1 MGCFEGTV
9 SWDNSQTGP
18 RPGIMIAPTFRGQ
31 SDFETQ
37 KAERLAELGYVGF
50 AIDIYGQGKRATTP
64 EEASALMA
72 VLNDDR
78 TLLLKHMQLATKTIR
93 QLPEVD
99 ENKVAA
105 IGFCFGGKCVLDL
118 ARSGANIRAVI
129 SFHGIY
135 DPPPFASE
143 KTIRAAVLVL
153 HGWEDP
159 LAPRE
164 QTVALAD
171 ELTRRGADWQ
181 IHMFGHTGH
190 AFTNPQAQA
199 KAAGMF
205 FNPLS
210 AERGWEM
217 MQLFCDRSLLEKVS
231 PKSVPSQSQ
240 VRIETWETRE
250 EIYYTPKTI
259 TSQDHDINDI

>member
-1 MGCFEGTV
+1 MIVTEPLVYEGSEGIFEGTV
-9 SWDNSQTGP
+9 SWDTAQTAP
-18 RPGIMIAPTFRGQ
+18 KPGVMIAPTFNGQ

-37 KAERLAELGYVGF
+37 KAELLAELGYVGF

-64 EEASALMA
+64 EDASALMA

-78 TLLLKHMQLATKTIR
+78 SLLLKHMQLATKTIR
-93 QLPEVD
+93 ELPQVD
-99 ENKVAA
+99 ENKLAA

-118 ARSGANIRAVI
+118 ARSGADVRAVV

-135 DPPPFASE
+135 DSPPLAGAE
-143 KTIRAAVLVL
+143 TIEAAVLVL

-171 ELTRRGADWQ
+171 ELTRHQADWQ
-181 IHMFGHTGH
+181 IHMFGHTAH

-199 KAAGMF
+199 KESGMF

-217 MQLFCDRSLLEKVS
+217 MQGFLRS
-231 PKSVPSQSQ
+231 QFA
-240 VRIETWETRE
+240 
-250 EIYYTPKTI
+250 
-259 TSQDHDINDI
+259 

>member
-1 MGCFEGTV
+1 MATNTLKVNRSDTLYGLPIWSAAVIVTEPLIYESAGSKFEGTI
-9 SWDNSQTGP
+9 SWDNSQAEP
-18 RPGIMIAPTFRGQ
+18 RPGVMIAPTFKGQ

-37 KAERLAELGYVGF
+37 KGELLAALGYVGF

-64 EEASALMA
+64 EEASTLMA
-72 VLNDDR
+72 VLNHDR
-78 TLLLKHMQLATKTIR
+78 ALLLEHMQLATKTIR
-93 QLPEVD
+93 QLPQVD

-118 ARSGANIRAVI
+118 ARSGVDISAVV

-135 DPPPFASE
+135 DPPPLTSAE
-143 KTIRAAVLVL
+143 KIQSSVLVL

-159 LAPRE
+159 LSPRE
-164 QTVALAD
+164 QTIALAD
-171 ELTRRGADWQ
+171 ELTRHGADWQ
-181 IHMFGHTGH
+181 IHMFGHTAH

-199 KAAGMF
+199 REAGMF

-217 MQLFCDRSLLEKVS
+217 MQSFLRS
-231 PKSVPSQSQ
+231 QFA
-240 VRIETWETRE
+240 
-250 EIYYTPKTI
+250 
-259 TSQDHDINDI
+259 

>member
-1 MGCFEGTV
+1 MIVTETLVYEAAGSKFEGTI
-9 SWDNSQTGP
+9 SWDNSQTEP
-18 RPGIMIAPTFRGQ
+18 RPGVMIAPTFKGQ
-31 SDFETQ
+31 SGFETQ
-37 KAERLAELGYVGF
+37 KGELLAALGYVGF

-64 EEASALMA
+64 EEAGALMA
-72 VLNDDR
+72 VLDNDR
-78 TLLLKHMQLATKTIR
+78 ALLLEHMQLATKTIR
-93 QLPEVD
+93 QLPQVD
-99 ENKVAA
+99 EKKVAA

-118 ARSGANIRAVI
+118 ARSGVDITAVV

-135 DPPPFASE
+135 DPPPLAVAKKIQAS
-143 KTIRAAVLVL
+143 VLVL

-159 LAPRE
+159 LSSRE

-181 IHMFGHTGH
+181 IHMFGHTAH

-199 KAAGMF
+199 REAGMF

-217 MQLFCDRSLLEKVS
+217 MQSFLRS
-231 PKSVPSQSQ
+231 QFA
-240 VRIETWETRE
+240 
-250 EIYYTPKTI
+250 
-259 TSQDHDINDI
+259 

>member
-1 MGCFEGTV
+1 MV
-9 SWDNSQTGP
+9 
-18 RPGIMIAPTFRGQ
+18 APTFKGQ
-31 SDFETQ
+31 SAFETK
-37 KAERLAELGYVGF
+37 KAELLAALGYVGF
-50 AIDIYGQGKRATTP
+50 AIDIYGQGKRATEP

-78 TLLLKHMQLATKTIR
+78 ALLLKHMQLATQTIR
-93 QLPEVD
+93 QLPQVD
-99 ENKVAA
+99 ASKLAA

-118 ARSGANIRAVI
+118 ARSGEDIKAAI

-135 DPPPFASE
+135 DPPPLKGAE
-143 KTIRAAVLVL
+143 TIKAAVLVL

-171 ELTRRGADWQ
+171 ELTQHNADWQ
-181 IHMFGHTGH
+181 IHMFGHTAH

-199 KAAGMF
+199 RDAGMF

-210 AERGWEM
+210 AERGWAM
-217 MQLFCDRSLLEKVS
+217 MEAFLRS
-231 PKSVPSQSQ
+231 QFA
-240 VRIETWETRE
+240 
-250 EIYYTPKTI
+250 
-259 TSQDHDINDI
+259 

>member
-1 MGCFEGTV
+1 MIVTESLIYEGADSKFEGTV
-9 SWDNSQTGP
+9 SWDDSQTGP
-18 RPGIMIAPTFRGQ
+18 RPGVMIAPTFKGQ
-31 SDFETQ
+31 SGFETQ
-37 KAERLAELGYVGF
+37 KGERLAALGYVGF
-50 AIDIYGQGKRATTP
+50 AIDIYGRGKRATTP

-78 TLLLKHMQLATKTIR
+78 TLLLEHMQLATKTIR
-93 QLPEVD
+93 QLPQVD

-118 ARSGANIRAVI
+118 ARAGTDIRAVV

-135 DPPPFASE
+135 DPPPLAGAKKIQSS
-143 KTIRAAVLVL
+143 VLVL

-159 LAPRE
+159 LSPRE

-171 ELTRRGADWQ
+171 ELTRHGADWQ
-181 IHMFGHTGH
+181 IHMFGHTAH

-199 KAAGMF
+199 REAGMF

-210 AERGWEM
+210 DDRGWEM
-217 MQLFCDRSLLEKVS
+217 MKSFLRSQLA
-231 PKSVPSQSQ
+231 
-240 VRIETWETRE
+240 
-250 EIYYTPKTI
+250 
-259 TSQDHDINDI
+259 

>member
-1 MGCFEGTV
+1 ESAGSKFEGTI
-9 SWDNSQTGP
+9 SWDNSQAEP
-18 RPGIMIAPTFRGQ
+18 RPGVMIAPTFKGQ

-37 KAERLAELGYVGF
+37 KGELLAALGYVGF

-72 VLNDDR
+72 VLDNDR
-78 TLLLKHMQLATKTIR
+78 ALLLEHMQLATKTVR
-93 QLPEVD
+93 QLPQVD
-99 ENKVAA
+99 EIKVAA

-118 ARSGANIRAVI
+118 ARSGVDISAVV

-135 DPPPFASE
+135 DPPPLTSAE
-143 KTIRAAVLVL
+143 KIQSSVLVL

-159 LAPRE
+159 LSPRE
-164 QTVALAD
+164 QTIALAD
-171 ELTRRGADWQ
+171 ELTRHGADWQ
-181 IHMFGHTGH
+181 IHMFGHTAH

-199 KAAGMF
+199 REAGMF

-217 MQLFCDRSLLEKVS
+217 MQSFLRS
-231 PKSVPSQSQ
+231 QFA
-240 VRIETWETRE
+240 
-250 EIYYTPKTI
+250 
-259 TSQDHDINDI
+259 

>member
-1 MGCFEGTV
+1 MIVTEPILYEADGQRFEGTL
-9 SWDNSQTGP
+9 SWDNSQAGP
-18 RPGIMIAPTFRGQ
+18 RPGVMVAPTFKGQ
-31 SDFETQ
+31 SAFETK
-37 KAERLAELGYVGF
+37 KAELLAALGYVGF
-50 AIDIYGQGKRATTP
+50 AIDIYGQGKRATEP

-78 TLLLKHMQLATKTIR
+78 ALLLKHMQLATQTIR
-93 QLPEVD
+93 QLPQVD
-99 ENKVAA
+99 ASKLAA

-118 ARSGANIRAVI
+118 ARSGEDIKAAI

-135 DPPPFASE
+135 DPPPLKGAE
-143 KTIRAAVLVL
+143 TIKAAVLVL

-171 ELTRRGADWQ
+171 ELTQHNADWQ
-181 IHMFGHTGH
+181 IHMFGHTAH

-199 KAAGMF
+199 RDAGMF

-210 AERGWEM
+210 AERGWAM
-217 MQLFCDRSLLEKVS
+217 MEAFLRS
-231 PKSVPSQSQ
+231 QFA
-240 VRIETWETRE
+240 
-250 EIYYTPKTI
+250 
-259 TSQDHDINDI
+259 

>member
-1 MGCFEGTV
+1 MIVTEPLVYGGEANSTFEGTV
-9 SWDNSQTGP
+9 SWDTAQPGP
-18 RPGIMIAPTFRGQ
+18 RPGVMVAPTFKGQ
-31 SDFETQ
+31 SGFETQ
-37 KAERLAELGYVGF
+37 KAELLAALGYVGF

-64 EEASALMA
+64 EEAGALMA
-72 VLNDDR
+72 VLDDDR
-78 TLLLKHMQLATKTIR
+78 ALLLKHMQLGVKTIR
-93 QLPEVD
+93 QLPQVD
-99 ENKVAA
+99 ETKVAA

-118 ARSGANIRAVI
+118 ARSGADICAVV

-135 DPPPFASE
+135 DPPPLASTE
-143 KTIRAAVLVL
+143 TIRAAVLVL

-171 ELTRRGADWQ
+171 ELTQHGADWQ

-199 KAAGMF
+199 REAGMF

-217 MQLFCDRSLLEKVS
+217 MQGFLRS
-231 PKSVPSQSQ
+231 QFA
-240 VRIETWETRE
+240 
-250 EIYYTPKTI
+250 
-259 TSQDHDINDI
+259 

>member
-1 MGCFEGTV
+1 MIVTEQLIYEGADGKFKGTI

-18 RPGIMIAPTFRGQ
+18 RPGVMIAPTFKGQ
-31 SDFETQ
+31 ADFETQ
-37 KAERLAELGYVGF
+37 KGALLAELGYVGF

-72 VLNDDR
+72 VLNNDR
-78 TLLLKHMQLATKTIR
+78 ALLLEHMQLATKTIR
-93 QLPEVD
+93 QLPQVNES
-99 ENKVAA
+99 KVAA

-118 ARSGANIRAVI
+118 ARSGADIRAVV

-135 DPPPFASE
+135 DPPPLAGAEKIQAS
-143 KTIRAAVLVL
+143 VLVL

-159 LAPRE
+159 LSPRE

-171 ELTRRGADWQ
+171 ELTQHKADWQ
-181 IHMFGHTGH
+181 IHMFGHTAH

-199 KAAGMF
+199 SEAGMF

-217 MQLFCDRSLLEKVS
+217 MQSFLRS
-231 PKSVPSQSQ
+231 QFA
-240 VRIETWETRE
+240 
-250 EIYYTPKTI
+250 
-259 TSQDHDINDI
+259 